1 MTQRAV
7 VKGVGHYLPERI
19 VPNSEFEKTLDTT
32 DEWIKSRSGIERRH
46 FAAEGETT
54 EAEPGSE
61 EAITEEADAEEEQ
74 ANLSLAAMEQ
84 AVLPGVIP
92 RMAIAGGAMAVVVLG
107 VSVLPWAWARAL
119 AGPLI
124 LVLWVV
130 LPPAIFY
137 SRALRRR
144 ATLRRYMRGECPAC
158 RTPGSITTGRCSM
171 RCMPKTPDCG
181 GLRMGVESMEP
192 KTPPLVMEKV
202 PPLRSSKLS
211 LLSRALRPRSPMPDS
226 ISAKLSLSAARSTGT
241 TKPRGELTATPM
253 S

>member
-1 MTQRAV
+1 MALGLLSLLARLALPVLVIAAV
-7 VKGVGHYLPERI
+7 LYPAYKIAGGVRKGLAAYAAWCIAVAI
-19 VPNSEFEKTLDTT
+19 VWSLAGLFGVMPF
-32 DEWIKSRSGIERRH
+32 
-46 FAAEGETT
+46 FAASQASGPVTQLASLFT
-54 EAEPGSE
+54 AAWGSPF
-61 EAITEEADAEEEQ
+61 
-74 ANLSLAAMEQ
+74 LAGGMALLGVIFSVM

-158 RTPGSITTGRCSM
+158 RTPGSIATGRCTSCGAAGQLCY
-171 RCMPKTPDCG
+171 RCRRFSKRPPGQTCVYCDATLGKRCWRCQFPLDDITGPRCPECG
-181 GLRMGVESMEP
+181 VW
-192 KTPPLVMEKV
+192 
-202 PPLRSSKLS
+202 
-211 LLSRALRPRSPMPDS
+211 RAREQL
-226 ISAKLSLSAARSTGT
+226 
-241 TKPRGELTATPM
+241 
-253 S
+253 